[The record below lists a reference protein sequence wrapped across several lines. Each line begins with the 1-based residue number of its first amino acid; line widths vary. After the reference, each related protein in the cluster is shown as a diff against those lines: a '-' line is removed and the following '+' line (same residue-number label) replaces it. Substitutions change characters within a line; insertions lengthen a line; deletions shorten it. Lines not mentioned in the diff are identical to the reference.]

1 VRPTGPKTDLLMMQA
16 GNQDRFY
23 VSVCARTKSA
33 TNGPTQGILT
43 RVFPYDQ
50 EVLGFQQF
58 PLPLPLFPQVVVVSS
73 AKVVVLA
80 SVVVVVGS
88 VVVVGGTVVVVGGIV
103 VVVVVEGI
111 VGLGSVLV
119 DVDVV
124 DIPKLLVVEGWV
136 VVTCR
141 EVVVVEPTVV
151 DGLAAGASV
160 DVVGPGGRSTPIP
173 PALGTV
179 VVTGPTPVVLVE
191 LAGKRPMNSS
201 RFRVGGT
208 PSVVVGLSC
217 LGTSNESTCGGSA
230 DALFK
235 SKSTPAKIPKTR
247 APAVTRMSPPDMR
260 RPAKTLVRGE
270 NLVLAG
276 CACSA
281 SRRAICL
288 ASSSGLGLR
297 GSFGW
302 GNGADPFPSAARPG

>member
-1 VRPTGPKTDLLMMQA
+1 M
-16 GNQDRFY
+16 
-23 VSVCARTKSA
+23 
-33 TNGPTQGILT
+33 
-43 RVFPYDQ
+43 
-50 EVLGFQQF
+50 
-58 PLPLPLFPQVVVVSS
+58 PLPLFPQVVVVSS

-80 SVVVVVGS
+80 SVVVVV
-88 VVVVGGTVVVVGGIV
+88 VVGGIVVV

-124 DIPKLLVVEGWV
+124 VIPKLVVVKGWV

-141 EVVVVEPTVV
+141 EVVVLESTVI
-151 DGLAAGASV
+151 DGLSAGASV

-173 PALGTV
+173 PALGIV

-191 LAGKRPMNSS
+191 LSGKRPMKSS

-217 LGTSNESTCGGSA
+217 LGTSKESTCGGSA
-230 DALFK
+230 DPLFIR
-235 SKSTPAKIPKTR
+235 KSTPAKIPTTR
-247 APAVTRMSPPDMR
+247 APAVTRMIPPEMR
-260 RPAKTLVRGE
+260 RPAKTLLRSE
-270 NLVLAG
+270 NLVLVC